1 MTGKGHYTYSSY
13 CNLSLKNFFN
23 WRAHVRAIKVAID
36 KGSNLCGSMEIT
48 IATEPN
54 PPLVIHQHNSNIH
67 GEWKG
72 GKEKNIHSR

>member
-1 MTGKGHYTYSSY
+1 M
-13 CNLSLKNFFN
+13 
-23 WRAHVRAIKVAID
+23 RAIKVAID

-54 PPLVIHQHNSNIH
+54 PPLVIHQHNSNIL